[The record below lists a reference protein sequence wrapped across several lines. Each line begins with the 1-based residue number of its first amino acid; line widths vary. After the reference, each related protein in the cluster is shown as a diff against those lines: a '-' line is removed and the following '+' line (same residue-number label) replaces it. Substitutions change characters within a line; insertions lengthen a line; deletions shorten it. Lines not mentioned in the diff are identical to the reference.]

1 MRTPAGRAWQH
12 GDVTI
17 PSFPVVSFGY
27 APIKGIRHEPR
38 PVEVDAFGPVGDRR
52 WCLVDDQLKV
62 LRTVQHL
69 ELLAVRAHGLE
80 QLTVEFPDGTTVV
93 SSPQPTG
100 EQCTVDYWKRLV
112 PATLAP
118 SELDAAFSDYLGK
131 YVRLAQPERGAIVY
145 GSPISI
151 ITTAS
156 VRDLGARVHAPDF
169 LDQAARFRA
178 TYLVDHDEAYAE
190 DAWPGKVI
198 RLGEVLVE
206 VTGAIGRCA
215 VIDAHPT
222 TSKRDLRV
230 LRTLAG
236 YRPRNDAGE
245 PCFGVQGRVVGTS
258 EI

>member
-1 MRTPAGRAWQH
+1 MPARLAWQH
-12 GDVTI
+12 GDVNI
-17 PSFPVVSFGY
+17 PSFSVVSFGY
-27 APIKGIRHEPR
+27 APIKGVRHEPR
-38 PVEVDAFGPVGDRR
+38 TVDVDAFGPVGDRR

-69 ELLAVRAHGLE
+69 ELLAVRVHQMG
-80 QLTVEFPDGTTVV
+80 QLTVQFPDGTTVV
-93 SSPQPTG
+93 TSPQPTG
-100 EQCTVDYWKRLV
+100 EQCMVGYWKRMV
-112 PATLAP
+112 PATFAP
-118 SELDAAFSDYLGK
+118 SELDVAFSDYLGTS
-131 YVRLAQPERGAIVY
+131 VRLAQPERGAIVY
-145 GSPISI
+145 GSPISL
-151 ITTAS
+151 ITSAS
-156 VRDLGARVHAPDF
+156 VRDLGTRVHATD
-169 LDQAARFRA
+169 LLEQAARFRA

-222 TSKRDLRV
+222 TGERDLSV

-258 EI
+258 RI

>member
-1 MRTPAGRAWQH
+1 MA
-12 GDVTI
+12 
-17 PSFPVVSFGY
+17 SFGY

-38 PVEVDAFGPVGDRR
+38 PVDVDVLGPVGDRR
-52 WCLVDDQLKV
+52 WCLVDDQFKV

-69 ELLAVRAHGLE
+69 ELLAVRAHGIE
-80 QLTVEFPDGTTVV
+80 QLTVEFPDGTTVA
-93 SSPQPTG
+93 SSPQLTG
-100 EQCTVDYWKRLV
+100 GQSVVDYWKRLV
-112 PATLAP
+112 PATFAP
-118 SELDAAFSDYLGK
+118 SELDAAFSDYLGIP
-131 YVRLAQPERGAIVY
+131 VRLAQPERGAIVY

-156 VRDLGARVHAPDF
+156 VRDLGTRLHATDF

-178 TYLVDHDEAYAE
+178 TYLVDHAEVYAE
-190 DAWPGKVI
+190 DGWRGKVI

-206 VTGAIGRCA
+206 VTGLIGRCA

-222 TSKRDLRV
+222 TGKRDLRV

-245 PCFGVQGRVVGTS
+245 PCFGVQGRVVGTGK
-258 EI
+258 I

>member
-1 MRTPAGRAWQH
+1 M
-12 GDVTI
+12 
-17 PSFPVVSFGY
+17 VSFGY

-38 PVEVDAFGPVGDRR
+38 PIDVDAHGPVGDRR

-69 ELLAVRAHGLE
+69 ELLTVRAHGME
-80 QLTVEFPDGTTVV
+80 QLTVDFPGGATVV
-93 SSPQPTG
+93 SSPHPTG

-112 PATLAP
+112 PATFAP
-118 SELDAAFSDYLGK
+118 SELDAAFSDYLGAS
-131 YVRLAQPERGAIVY
+131 VRLAQPERGAIVY
-145 GSPISI
+145 GNPISI

-156 VRDLGARVHAPDF
+156 VRDLGTRLHAPDF

-190 DAWPGKVI
+190 DAWRGKVI
-198 RLGEVLVE
+198 CLGEVLVE

-222 TSKRDLRV
+222 TGQRDIRV

-258 EI
+258 KI